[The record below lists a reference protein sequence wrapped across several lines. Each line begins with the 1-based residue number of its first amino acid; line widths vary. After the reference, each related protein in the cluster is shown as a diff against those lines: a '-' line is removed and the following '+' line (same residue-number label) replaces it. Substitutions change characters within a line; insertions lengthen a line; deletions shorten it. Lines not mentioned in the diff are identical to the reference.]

1 MVETALVLPLFLLVL
16 CGIIDFGWI
25 YANQLMLNNSSRD
38 GARYAIVRADDT
50 DMVNEVTQHLKDN
63 ITLIEA
69 DELNVSVVTE
79 ADGDISVTC
88 QSDVK
93 VLTPLT
99 GIFISGQ
106 TISLTSTTVM
116 STD

>member
-1 MVETALVLPLFLLVL
+1 
-16 CGIIDFGWI
+16 
-25 YANQLMLNNSSRD
+25 MLNNASRD

-63 ITLIEA
+63 ITLIDA
-69 DELNVSVVTE
+69 DDLNVTIITE

-88 QSDVK
+88 QADVK

-99 GIFISGQ
+99 GVFISGQ
-106 TISLTSTTVM
+106 DVSLTSTTIM